1 MEIKTD
7 NGWYHINDIK
17 PNYGENVIVILER
30 ESLPGGC
37 SYGFNVRESI
47 YRGDHFEKEN
57 DYWHVRYWKRKELI
71 PYPDGIVK
79 KEIEE
84 CNNHNISPYR
94 IIEHQRKCGIEVK
107 NV

>member
-30 ESLPGGC
+30 ESRPGC
-37 SYGFNVRESI
+37 SYDFDVCKSV
-47 YRGDHFEKEN
+47 YRGDYFEKETQF
-57 DYWHVRYWKRKELI
+57 WKVRYWRREELI
-71 PYPDGIVK
+71 PYPDGVVK
-79 KEIEE
+79 TEIEE
-84 CNNHNISPYR
+84 CKKHNTSPYQ

-107 NV
+107 YV